1 MANSDKNIVITPNIS
16 STTDYAKIVFS
27 GADAST
33 SAQNIT
39 VRAYPTNNGTL
50 SFEGSNGQLLS
61 IANTMSGTIFSAND
75 ISGIPSIEVLDT
87 GLVKLAQYSGQV
99 AINTS
104 TAQSGSALTV
114 NGGIYVGGAMTA
126 TSIQTQTGA
135 GTIYGAWTLAS
146 GATFQA
152 TYADLAERY
161 SSDVSYDPGTV
172 VVFRGIA
179 EVTISLH
186 ANDRTVAGV
195 VSTNPAYLLNVDI
208 EGVDVALQGRVPCKV
223 IGPIQKGDMM
233 VTSDMPGV
241 AMANNDP
248 KMGTVIGKAL
258 EDYAST
264 EVGTIEVAVGRL

>member
-1 MANSDKNIVITPNIS
+1 MAINFPNSPTNGQTYTVNS
-16 STTDYAKIVFS
+16 STYTYVSAASSWRVLSSITTSNVYA
-27 GADAST
+27 T
-33 SAQNIT
+33 T
-39 VRAYPTNNGTL
+39 
-50 SFEGSNGQLLS
+50 
-61 IANTMSGTIFSAND
+61 
-75 ISGIPSIEVLDT
+75 
-87 GLVKLAQYSGQV
+87 
-99 AINTS
+99 
-104 TAQSGSALTV
+104 
-114 NGGIYVGGAMTA
+114 
-126 TSIQTQTGA
+126 IQTQTGA
-135 GTIYGAWTLAS
+135 GTIYGTWTLAS

-161 SSDVSYDPGTV
+161 SSDILYDPGTV
-172 VVFRGIA
+172 VVFKGNA
-179 EVTISLH
+179 EVTLSLQ

-223 IGPIQKGDMM
+223 VGPIQKGDMM
-233 VTSDMPGV
+233 VTSNMPGV